1 MSFTEESIVTGI
13 IDHNIS
19 YFISHFKK
27 CKDTIIF
34 SNYFN
39 DYING
44 ELVVVEEVYN
54 TILNKILK
62 ENKNDVFVEIC
73 DYCLEDE
80 IYINFIDKFSVIHIM
95 EISH

>member
-13 IDHNIS
+13 IESNIS

-27 CKDTIIF
+27 CKDKPIF
-34 SNYFN
+34 NNYFN

-44 ELVVVEEVYN
+44 ELVDVNEVYK

-62 ENKNDVFVEIC
+62 ENKNDIFVEIC

-80 IYINFIDKFSVIHIM
+80 IYINFI
-95 EISH
+95 